1 MVAFFRCILEVF
13 INKKCEDIGRCLM
26 EIHQLKTLVTVAR
39 EGSITRAAER
49 LYLSQ
54 PAVSAHIKAIEETL
68 GLTLFERT
76 HKGMSLTNDGQR
88 LLVKAEQILSVHRE
102 FIEEAASIKGR
113 VSGKL
118 HIGAGGNAST
128 EILSQ
133 LLIRLSEHFPEV
145 EVVVHQYGTSIDI
158 QKGIRDARLDAGF
171 YSEVGETDATF
182 MAIEVSRF
190 GIFLAAPVGLVP
202 ISQSLDWSELVK
214 LPWICPTSSTCCGR
228 AAERLFQEH
237 GIQPKQIISID
248 NESVTQTLVA
258 GGAGIG
264 LLHASSAK
272 DTLSD
277 GEVELLCEVQSTV
290 RVLFAHLS
298 SRNRDPLLKAV
309 SSLLCR

>member
-1 MVAFFRCILEVF
+1 
-13 INKKCEDIGRCLM
+13 M

-76 HKGMSLTNDGQR
+76 PKGMSLTNDGMR
-88 LLVKAEQILSVHRE
+88 LLAKAEQTLLVHRE

-128 EILSQ
+128 EILGQ
-133 LLIRLSEHFPEV
+133 LLMRLSESYPEL
-145 EVVVHQYGTSIDI
+145 EVVVHQYATSLDI
-158 QKGIRDARLDAGF
+158 LNGIRDAHLDAGF
-171 YSEVGETDATF
+171 YSEVGEPDAILTTVE
-182 MAIEVSRF
+182 ISRF
-190 GIFLAAPVGLVP
+190 GIFLAAPLGLIP
-202 ISQSLDWSELVK
+202 PEQPLDWAVLAE

-237 GIQPKQIISID
+237 TIQPKQIISID
-248 NESVTQTLVA
+248 SESVTRTLIA
-258 GGAGIG
+258 GGVGVG
-264 LLHASSAK
+264 LLHANAAK
-272 DTLSD
+272 DALSNGD
-277 GEVELLCEVQSTV
+277 VELLCEVQSTV

-298 SRNRDPLLKAV
+298 SRNQDPLLNAV
-309 SSLLCR
+309 SSLLDEMSVL